1 MYTIQMLKIPILIL
15 ALVLVSSQ
23 YVPASAEPS
32 SKSIKAAG
40 NVVSFNNAPHSG
52 LWAAEAS
59 VDSNMGDLVSVFKND
74 AGDIFIVTVKGD
86 HFMID
91 EQGLTISGT
100 GFVAKNNVLLKQGN
114 GTARISESSMEIRVN
129 GDVVVSGQTLSFETK

>member
-1 MYTIQMLKIPILIL
+1 MYTIQMLKIPTLIL
-15 ALVLVSSQ
+15 ALVLVSTQ
-23 YVPASAEPS
+23 YVLASAEPS
-32 SKSIKAAG
+32 SKSIEATG
-40 NVVSFNNAPHSG
+40 NVVSFNNSPHSG

-59 VDSNMGDLVSVFKND
+59 VDNNKGDLVSVFKND

-86 HFMID
+86 DFMVD

>member
-1 MYTIQMLKIPILIL
+1 MYTIQMLKIPILIV

-23 YVPASAEPS
+23 YVLASAEPS
-32 SKSIKAAG
+32 SKSIEAAG
-40 NVVSFNNAPHSG
+40 NIVSFNNSPHSG
-52 LWAAEAS
+52 LWAAQAS
-59 VDSNMGDLVSVFKND
+59 VDSNKGDLMSVFKND

-86 HFMID
+86 DFVVD

-114 GTARISESSMEIRVN
+114 GTATISESSMEIRVN